1 MQKSILEKDSRL
13 NLRSSTGGSLF
24 RPSPFLP
31 RELVFHSLM
40 TSTSSLSESSDP
52 FFFPFPCFFFLLGR
66 RDGEENRVSKSSR
79 CKRHKGS
86 TKRTNGGKIF
96 YFFVLSS
103 SEVILMDD
111 SSVSEAMNSSILS
124 SSKKPCK
131 RVCSC
136 ESRLCDD
143 IGQPNTQSWIVGS
156 RNDA

>member
-1 MQKSILEKDSRL
+1 M

-66 RDGEENRVSKSSR
+66 RDGEENRVSKSSK
-79 CKRHKGS
+79 CKRSAVKGGNKCS
-86 TKRTNGGKIF
+86 KRTDGSKIF
-96 YFFVLSS
+96 YFFILSS

-131 RVCSC
+131 RAHSC

-143 IGQPNTQSWIVGS
+143 IGQPNTQSWIAGC